1 MTNQTQLAISNYF
14 NDFQHSLEEKDRRP
28 RTIIGYLNDLTH
40 FVAWWEAQ
48 HGQPPTL
55 TDITSHDT
63 RDYRNQLRDVD
74 RLAPPTVNRR
84 LASLRVFLQWAADA
98 ELIPINPAARI
109 RGIKVAAPP
118 APRWLNRTEQQR
130 LLNTLERTVQLAQT
144 LAEYPE
150 SGLAA
155 QAIRDRALLVLLLN
169 TGLRVLEA
177 TSLQVEDVSLN
188 GRSGAV
194 FVRDG
199 KGGKARTIPLNQQT
213 RQFLSEYLALRP
225 EVCTRRLFVGQRGP
239 IGSRQVLRL
248 LKKYIRHAGLDAEA
262 VTVHS
267 LRHSFGKNL
276 VDAGVSL
283 DQVAMLMG
291 HASLNTT
298 RIYTTPG
305 GQDLQRVVE
314 KLQG

>member
-1 MTNQTQLAISNYF
+1 LQYCWKRN
-14 NDFQHSLEEKDRRP
+14 
-28 RTIIGYLNDLTH
+28 
-40 FVAWWEAQ
+40 
-48 HGQPPTL
+48 PPTL
-55 TDITSHDT
+55 VDITSHDA
-63 RDYRNQLRDVD
+63 RDYRSHLRDVD
-74 RLAPPTVNRR
+74 RLSPPTVNRR

-98 ELIPINPAARI
+98 GLIVTNPAVRI
-109 RGIKVAAPP
+109 HGIKVAAPP

-130 LLNTLERTVQLAQT
+130 LLNTLDQTVQLAQT

-177 TSLQVEDVSLN
+177 TSLQVDDVTLN

-194 FVRDG
+194 FVRNG
-199 KGGKARTIPLNQQT
+199 KGGKTRSIPLNQQT
-213 RQFLSEYLALRP
+213 RQFLGEYLALRP
-225 EVCTRRLFVGQRGP
+225 EVRTQKLFVGQRGP

-248 LKKYIRHAGLDAEA
+248 LKKYVRHAGLDEEQ

-276 VDAGVSL
+276 VDAGVPL

-298 RIYTTPG
+298 RIYTTPD
-305 GQDLQRVVE
+305 GQDLQRAVE

>member
-1 MTNQTQLAISNYF
+1 MTDQTQPIFSDYF
-14 NDFQHSLEEKDRRP
+14 ADFQQALEEKDRRP
-28 RTIIGYLNDLTH
+28 RTIVGYLNDLTH

-48 HGQPPTL
+48 RGQSPAL
-55 TDITSHDT
+55 ADITSHDA

-98 ELIPINPAARI
+98 GLIPGNPAARI
-109 RGIKVAAPP
+109 GGIKVAPAP
-118 APRWLNRTEQQR
+118 APRWLSRAEQQR
-130 LLNTLERTVQLAQT
+130 LLNTLDHTVQLAQT

-177 TSLQVEDVSLN
+177 ATLSLDDVTLN
-188 GRSGAV
+188 GRGGSLL
-194 FVRDG
+194 VRDG

-213 RQFLSEYLALRP
+213 RQFLGEYLALRP
-225 EVCTRRLFVGQRGP
+225 EVRTRRLFVGQRGP

-248 LKKYIRHAGLDAEA
+248 VKKYVRHAGLDEEA

-276 VDAGVSL
+276 VDAGVPL

-305 GQDLQRVVE
+305 GQDLQRAVE